1 MHSLLRIVCVAAAV
15 DIACSHARAAEKT
28 MPIDFVG
35 EWCFDSQDKNVSWYM
50 LPTSGD
56 PQ

>member
-15 DIACSHARAAEKT
+15 VIACSHARAAEKT
-28 MPIDFVG
+28 MTIDFVR

>member
-1 MHSLLRIVCVAAAV
+1 MHSLFRIVCVAAAV
-15 DIACSHARAAEKT
+15 VIACSHARAAEKT
-28 MPIDFVG
+28 MTIGFVG